1 MTKNKFKKNNNKN
14 LIYKILVNKI
24 KKKLKNYN
32 LKNFNPNYDIPT
44 YFASYYNGYGLNFIK
59 KTLGIKN
66 NFFIFLCYIIKDLAY
81 SSNYN
86 DIKLLNN
93 DKKDL
98 FDKIIFTW
106 GHKKNFEKNGSLQDN
121 YFSINSR
128 STRNTHWVVLFLDKK
143 LPIKID
149 KNISLIHI
157 VNRKKINFFLILKIL
172 ISNLKYLILDYQ
184 YYLFSISSHNFL
196 SQKIEYFFEKLIK
209 KKTKSVLFAYEAQPF
224 QNKIIQ
230 LLKNKNIKT
239 LGYIHSPPLALPT
252 NFIKK
257 KNSPSKIFV
266 NGRDQK
272 KCFMKLGWNKNEI
285 KIIPS
290 YRFLDIK
297 KNFSNQIFFPISIKS
312 VKEILRNLEFL
323 KKNLKLNLNDFK
335 IRNHP
340 ASNNS
345 QIHKKLILK
354 INNLKNNSYDSSFN
368 NSNFK
373 NYSIF
378 IGASGSIIE
387 ALERGIKVIQIA
399 EQPILDFY
407 SSYFWK
413 SIKAKRISNN
423 IFIYTLL
430 KKKNLIELGKKP
442 KNLNVFFKNSDI

>member
-1 MTKNKFKKNNNKN
+1 
-14 LIYKILVNKI
+14 
-24 KKKLKNYN
+24 
-32 LKNFNPNYDIPT
+32 
-44 YFASYYNGYGLNFIK
+44 
-59 KTLGIKN
+59 
-66 NFFIFLCYIIKDLAY
+66 
-81 SSNYN
+81 
-86 DIKLLNN
+86 
-93 DKKDL
+93 
-98 FDKIIFTW
+98 
-106 GHKKNFEKNGSLQDN
+106 
-121 YFSINSR
+121 
-128 STRNTHWVVLFLDKK
+128 
-143 LPIKID
+143 
-149 KNISLIHI
+149 
-157 VNRKKINFFLILKIL
+157 
-172 ISNLKYLILDYQ
+172 
-184 YYLFSISSHNFL
+184 
-196 SQKIEYFFEKLIK
+196 
-209 KKTKSVLFAYEAQPF
+209 
-224 QNKIIQ
+224 
-230 LLKNKNIKT
+230 
-239 LGYIHSPPLALPT
+239 
-252 NFIKK
+252 
-257 KNSPSKIFV
+257 
-266 NGRDQK
+266 
-272 KCFMKLGWNKNEI
+272 MKLGWNKNEI